1 MKLVSKS
8 RILGLVIFVIPL
20 LTINSILLFSQSFQF
35 KYEPVPGNYYKDI
48 KIYDAG
54 KALRDK
60 QDVQRLGF
68 AIPYIDGATSIS
80 RLGRVFPNW
89 LVFKPLMI
97 FTGILLC
104 FFWRNQ
110 KKIFTDL
117 DTDQKMVNKFYY
129 FGLISGITLII
140 HSVFL
145 GIKYDNDLYKFL
157 VRLNLACCV
166 LFAISTK
173 YYFVKCVKKVSET
186 YLELKNIYFK
196 IQYFL
201 AHILLIILF
210 LSLFLLLFENSKT
223 FILIVEWNY
232 FFAIFLFYLLYSLS
246 WRKVTI

>member
-8 RILGLVIFVIPL
+8 RILGLVIFLIPL
-20 LTINSILLFSQSFQF
+20 LTVNSILIFSQSFQF
-35 KYEPVPGNYYKDI
+35 KQKPIPGNYYKDI

-68 AIPYIDGATSIS
+68 IIPYIDGATSIS

-104 FFWRNQ
+104 LFWRNQ
-110 KKIFTDL
+110 KKIFADVNVDKKL
-117 DTDQKMVNKFYY
+117 VNKFYY

-140 HSVFL
+140 HSIFL
-145 GIKYDNDLYKFL
+145 GIKYDYDLYKFL
-157 VRLNLACCV
+157 IRLNLACCV

-173 YYFVKCVKKVSET
+173 FYFVKCAKSRNLSRIE
-186 YLELKNIYFK
+186 NIFFK
-196 IQYFL
+196 MQYFL
-201 AHILLIILF
+201 C
-210 LSLFLLLFENSKT
+210 
-223 FILIVEWNY
+223 
-232 FFAIFLFYLLYSLS
+232 
-246 WRKVTI
+246 

>member
-8 RILGLVIFVIPL
+8 RILGLVIFIIPL

-97 FTGILLC
+97 FTGILLY
-104 FFWRNQ
+104 FFWGNQ
-110 KKIFTDL
+110 KKIFADL
-117 DTDQKMVNKFYY
+117 DADQKMVNKFYY
-129 FGLISGITLII
+129 FGLVSGITLII
-140 HSVFL
+140 HSIFL
-145 GIKYDNDLYKFL
+145 GIKFDYDLYKLFRRVIML
-157 VRLNLACCV
+157 VFIIFEVVAQ
-166 LFAISTK
+166 A
-173 YYFVKCVKKVSET
+173 
-186 YLELKNIYFK
+186 YLVITLY
-196 IQYFL
+196 
-201 AHILLIILF
+201 
-210 LSLFLLLFENSKT
+210 LSL
-223 FILIVEWNY
+223 IHI
-232 FFAIFLFYLLYSLS
+232 
-246 WRKVTI
+246 